1 MELKNGLADLKP
13 TMLRSGVTPVPSATR
28 SAYLHPGHM
37 VVSTEPKLLTT
48 ILGSCVAVCLWDLS
62 TRIGGMVHFLL
73 PDSSGGT
80 GDKTRYGDVAV
91 PLLINELKR
100 HGGNVHMAKA
110 KLYGGACVLQ
120 AFRNGTGE
128 HLGARNVS
136 VARDVLRAANIGLI
150 EEQVMGNL
158 SRKIVF
164 DTASGSTTVH
174 VVGQDNC
181 N

>member
-1 MELKNGLADLKP
+1 MELKSGLADLKA
-13 TMLRSGVTPVPSATR
+13 TMHRSGVTPAPIAPR

-37 VVSTEPKLLTT
+37 VVSAEPRVLTT
-48 ILGSCVAVCLWDLS
+48 ILGSCVAVCVWDLS

-80 GDKTRYGDVAV
+80 GDTARYGDVAV

-100 HGGNVHMAKA
+100 HGGNVHMTKA

-136 VARDVLRAANIGLI
+136 VARDALRSANIAVI

-164 DTASGSTTVH
+164 DTASGTTTIH
-174 VVGQDNC
+174 VVGQANG